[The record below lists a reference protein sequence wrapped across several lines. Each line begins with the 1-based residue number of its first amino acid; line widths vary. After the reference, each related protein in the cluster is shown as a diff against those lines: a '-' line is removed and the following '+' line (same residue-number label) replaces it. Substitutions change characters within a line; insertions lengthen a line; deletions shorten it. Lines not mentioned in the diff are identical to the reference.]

1 MKPIRKLYF
10 QNAAGERRS
19 LNGDAGIYATDL
31 SGFGF
36 ILEPIF
42 ADISRGFF
50 PVVKDDSE
58 PQTPL
63 SFTVVLTKAA
73 YSAYKQLTDW
83 LAAAGSLTIIYDPT
97 GKQEYFRDVTVDYV
111 QKGELTRVGWLELPC
126 RFSSNTPWYLPTPTT
141 LSLAP
146 SGPGKRYPYAYS
158 KNLRYGTGGTAA
170 LQALIAGSG
179 HIPGALTLSVRG
191 ALANPRIR
199 LVGNVTGKTHGLC
212 SLSTVLDE
220 TDVLQYSSRYEDA
233 HVRRIRAD
241 GTMEDLLDFL
251 DLKTVPFFHIP
262 VNEPCV
268 LSVESDAA
276 FSGRAELLIYYYFR
290 SV

>member
-1 MKPIRKLYF
+1 MRPIRKLYF

-19 LNGDAGIYATDL
+19 LNGESGVYATDL
-31 SGFGF
+31 FGFGF
-36 ILEPIF
+36 ALAPSF

-50 PVVKDDSE
+50 PVVKDDAE
-58 PQTPL
+58 PQNTL
-63 SFTVVLTKAA
+63 AFTVVLTKAA
-73 YSAYKQLTDW
+73 YTAYKQLTDW
-83 LAAAGSLTIIYDPT
+83 LAAADSLTIVYDPT
-97 GKQEYFRDVTVDYV
+97 GKQEYFRDVTVDYM

-126 RFSSNTPWYLPTPTT
+126 SFSCKTPWYLPTPTT
-141 LSLAP
+141 LSLSP
-146 SGPGKRYPYAYS
+146 SGPGKRYPYTY
-158 KNLRYGTGGTAA
+158 NEDLRYGTGGTAA
-170 LQALIAGSG
+170 LQTLIAGSG

-191 ALANPRIR
+191 ALTNPRIR

-220 TDVLQYSSRYEDA
+220 TDVLQFSSRYEDA

-241 GTMEDLLDFL
+241 GTVDDLLDFL
-251 DLKTVPFFHIP
+251 DLKANPFFHIP
-262 VNEPCV
+262 VSEPCV
-268 LSVESDAA
+268 LSVESDSA